1 MTARAVRP
9 QSILTADPRAAVRF
23 VRRDIASWPR
33 ALRAWVGLLLALCAV
48 GAVGAVLALP
58 PGWEVLGTSPS
69 FEWGILITA
78 YVFFAITT
86 SGLCLASSLGTV
98 FGIEMFLPL
107 EKRHAVLAWLTLV
120 TAFGIIALDLH
131 YPISMV
137 FGAVLSPSP
146 FSPMWWMGVFYG
158 VYLVS
163 LSIEVWSIF
172 AGRWEIHRYACV
184 FSSIIAVAAPTTLG
198 AVFAV
203 LAARPY
209 WHGAFTP
216 PAMVTM
222 AVLSGTALLGI
233 VFWAVYRYRLAGW
246 ERAGSLAIPA
256 IRLILTIGLVVA
268 ALVVAWQILWGMY
281 GVIPGLAD
289 ANRAVFAGP
298 LALQFWVV
306 RVGIGLLAPLA
317 LLLYPRTRTPKGLFW
332 TSVLVFVGIFADRC
346 IFVSAGQIVPGT
358 AVGGVVS
365 TPYAEYFPSLVEI
378 AIVLGAF
385 GFFGLAY
392 TLAER
397 WLPMEEHFGHGSGGF
412 LATGV
417 TGQPMVEVGVAWLA
431 DDEEIAV
438 VHPDEV
444 APEPAS
450 ASGDVEAA
458 DVADEAATA
467 DVADEAASAGPVE
480 SEDVPLAA
488 PDTPEAPV
496 DEAQAAERAPR
507 QVAPADEEP
516 LADEPTDAAPAVE
529 EAPPREVPA
538 DEPGGGAS

>member
-1 MTARAVRP
+1 MTAHVAD
-9 QSILTADPRAAVRF
+9 SILTSDPGAAFRF
-23 VRRDIASWPR
+23 IRRDIGAWPA
-33 ALRAWVGLLLALCAV
+33 ALKAWVGLLLVLCAV

-98 FGIEMFLPL
+98 FGVEMFLPL

-172 AGRWEIHRYACV
+172 AGRWDVHRYACT

-233 VFWAVYRYRLAGW
+233 VFFFVHDKKLAGW
-246 ERAGSLAIPA
+246 ERAGTLAIPA

-268 ALVVAWQILWGMY
+268 GLVVVWQILWGMY

-289 ANRAVFAGP
+289 ANQAVFAGP

-306 RVGIGLLAPLA
+306 RVGLGLIAPL
-317 LLLYPRTRTPKGLFW
+317 LLLVIPRTRTPRGLFV
-332 TSVLVFVGIFADRC
+332 TSCLVFVGIFADRS

-365 TPYAEYFPSLVEI
+365 DPYAEYVPSLVEL
-378 AIVLGAF
+378 AIVAGAF

-397 WLPMEEHFGHGSGGF
+397 WLPMDEHFGHGAGGL
-412 LATGV
+412 LAGGITGRPAV
-417 TGQPMVEVGVAWLA
+417 DVGVAWVA
-431 DDEEIAV
+431 DDEEVAV
-438 VHPDEV
+438 VG
-444 APEPAS
+444 
-450 ASGDVEAA
+450 ASGPAGHTHGHAPTRSVEPEAPGAPADGAIVVPVTAA
-458 DVADEAATA
+458 APDPEAATPVPEP
-467 DVADEAASAGPVE
+467 DAAAA
-480 SEDVPLAA
+480 AA
-488 PDTPEAPV
+488 PEADAAAVEPV
-496 DEAQAAERAPR
+496 AAEPDP
-507 QVAPADEEP
+507 PA
-516 LADEPTDAAPAVE
+516 A
-529 EAPPREVPA
+529 
-538 DEPGGGAS
+538 GHGGAS

>member
-1 MTARAVRP
+1 MTAHAAHRE
-9 QSILTADPRAAVRF
+9 SILTTDPRAAFRF
-23 VRRDIASWPR
+23 VRHDIGSWPR

-163 LSIEVWSIF
+163 LSVEVWSIF
-172 AGRWEIHRYACV
+172 AGRWDVHRYACT

-233 VFWAVYRYRLAGW
+233 VFWAVYRYRLVGW
-246 ERAGSLAIPA
+246 ERAGTLAIPA
-256 IRLILTIGLVVA
+256 IRLILTIGLVVS

-281 GVIPGLAD
+281 GVIPGLSD

-306 RVGIGLLAPLA
+306 RVGIGLIAPLA
-317 LLLYPRTRTPKGLFW
+317 LLMYPRTRTPQGLLW
-332 TSVLVFVGIFADRC
+332 TSVLVFIGIFADRC

-365 TPYAEYFPSLVEI
+365 DPYAEYFPSFVEI
-378 AIVLGAF
+378 AIVVGAF
-385 GFFGLAY
+385 GFFGLMY

-397 WLPMEEHFGHGSGGF
+397 WLPMDEHFGHGVGGV
-412 LATGV
+412 LARGV
-417 TGQPMVEVGVAWLA
+417 TGQPMVEVGVAWMP

-438 VHPDEV
+438 VHPDDM
-444 APEPAS
+444 APEPAGGAGETS
-450 ASGDVEAA
+450 AHAASSAEEPPVAAEPAVEAPPPGDAA
-458 DVADEAATA
+458 DA
-467 DVADEAASAGPVE
+467 
-480 SEDVPLAA
+480 
-488 PDTPEAPV
+488 V
-496 DEAQAAERAPR
+496 D
-507 QVAPADEEP
+507 APADREP
-516 LADEPTDAAPAVE
+516 D
-529 EAPPREVPA
+529 R
-538 DEPGGGAS
+538 EPGGEPAGGAS

>member
-1 MTARAVRP
+1 MTAHVAD
-9 QSILTADPRAAVRF
+9 SILTSDPGAAFRF
-23 VRRDIASWPR
+23 VRRDIGEWPT
-33 ALRAWVGLLLALCAV
+33 ALKAWVGLLLLLCAV

-163 LSIEVWSIF
+163 LSVEVWSIF
-172 AGRWEIHRYACV
+172 AGRWDVHRYACT

-209 WHGAFTP
+209 WHG
-216 PAMVTM
+216 VTM

-233 VFWAVYRYRLAGW
+233 VFFFVHDKKLAGW
-246 ERAGSLAIPA
+246 ERAGTLAIPA

-268 ALVVAWQILWGMY
+268 GLVVVWQILWGMY
-281 GVIPGLAD
+281 GVVPGLSD

-298 LALQFWVV
+298 LALQFWVI
-306 RVGIGLLAPLA
+306 RVGIGLVAPL
-317 LLLYPRTRTPKGLFW
+317 LLLLFPRTRTPRGLFV
-332 TSVLVFVGIFADRC
+332 TSVLVFVGIFADRA
-346 IFVSAGQIVPGT
+346 IFVSAGQIVPGS

-365 TPYAEYFPSLVEI
+365 SPFAEYVPSLVEI
-378 AIVLGAF
+378 AIVAGAF

-397 WLPMEEHFGHGSGGF
+397 WLPMDEHFGHGVGGF
-412 LATGV
+412 LAG
-417 TGQPMVEVGVAWLA
+417 GLAGHPMVDVGVAW
-431 DDEEIAV
+431 
-438 VHPDEV
+438 
-444 APEPAS
+444 
-450 ASGDVEAA
+450 
-458 DVADEAATA
+458 VADEEEVAVVGAAGAHKHVAVAATQPVVA
-467 DVADEAASAGPVE
+467 AAPAAPAGVAADEPV
-480 SEDVPLAA
+480 VPE
-488 PDTPEAPV
+488 PTV
-496 DEAQAAERAPR
+496 DAQAADTGDTPAAG
-507 QVAPADEEP
+507 QVEPAEP
-516 LADEPTDAAPAVE
+516 TEAEPAAVDGADEPPAST
-529 EAPPREVPA
+529 P
-538 DEPGGGAS
+538 GGAS